1 VASHPSIHTTNI
13 SAAAPVTDIVPAAP
27 VEGSVSYNQL
37 AVAATFLGWC
47 LNGDMML
54 NLITSRSSRLF
65 SFGQERCF
73 KPTAGKRKA
82 ADAPEAFDAAQPSHD
97 AAGEDAMA
105 MVPAEAAAEDLPAA
119 AGPSTGPMTK
129 AKKRKGA

>member
-1 VASHPSIHTTNI
+1 M
-13 SAAAPVTDIVPAAP
+13 
-27 VEGSVSYNQL
+27 Y
-37 AVAATFLGWC
+37 
-47 LNGDMML
+47 
-54 NLITSRSSRLF
+54 NLIISCSSHLLF
-65 SFGQERCF
+65 FCQDRRF

-82 ADAPEAFDAAQPSHD
+82 ADAPEAVDAAQPSHD
-97 AAGEDAMA
+97 AAGLGAMA

>member
-1 VASHPSIHTTNI
+1 MTYS
-13 SAAAPVTDIVPAAP
+13 
-27 VEGSVSYNQL
+27 
-37 AVAATFLGWC
+37 
-47 LNGDMML
+47 
-54 NLITSRSSRLF
+54 LITSCSSHLF
-65 SFGQERCF
+65 FFCQERRF

-97 AAGEDAMA
+97 AAGLDAMVT
-105 MVPAEAAAEDLPAA
+105 VPAEAAAEDLPAA

>member
-1 VASHPSIHTTNI
+1 MASDPSIHTTNT
-13 SAAAPVTDIVPAAP
+13 SAAAPVTDTVAAAP
-27 VEGSVSYNQL
+27 AEGLVSYNQR
-37 AVAATFLGWC
+37 AGGATFLGWH
-47 LNGDMML
+47 LNGNMIF
-54 NLITSRSSRLF
+54 NLITSCSSHLF
-65 SFGQERCF
+65 FLCQERRF

-105 MVPAEAAAEDLPAA
+105 MVPAEAAAEDQPAA